1 MFGIRSFNSLLNL
14 IKTNKLY
21 TLVLLLVIA
30 MFGHY
35 YFTFKGTPSYK
46 KIKTK
51 FNSLKNKIN
60 IKNKMNINKNQK
72 NNNEDIL
79 MLNEL
84 PITLEE
90 EIIAKMAPPVF
101 IDEPTKANYEAVL
114 TPNHNA
120 SPI

>member
-14 IKTNKLY
+14 IKRNKLY
-21 TLVLLLVIA
+21 TLVLLMVIA

-35 YFTFKGTPSYK
+35 FYTFNGTPPSYK
-46 KIKTK
+46 KIKKK
-51 FNSLKNKIN
+51 FNSLKKKIN
-60 IKNKMNINKNQK
+60 NNKQK
-72 NNNEDIL
+72 VSEEIL
-79 MLNEL
+79 TLNDL

-90 EIIAKMAPPVF
+90 EVIAKMAPPVF

-114 TPNHNA
+114 SPNHNA

>member
-14 IKTNKLY
+14 IKRNKLY

-51 FNSLKNKIN
+51 FNSFRPLSFK
-60 IKNKMNINKNQK
+60 
-72 NNNEDIL
+72 
-79 MLNEL
+79 
-84 PITLEE
+84 
-90 EIIAKMAPPVF
+90 VF
-101 IDEPTKANYEAVL
+101 IKLLIIVCL
-114 TPNHNA
+114 
-120 SPI
+120 SI

>member
-21 TLVLLLVIA
+21 TLVLLMVIA

-35 YFTFKGTPSYK
+35 FYTFNGTPPSYK

-51 FNSLKNKIN
+51 FNSLKKKMN
-60 IKNKMNINKNQK
+60 IKNKMNNNKQK
-72 NNNEDIL
+72 VSEDIL
-79 MLNEL
+79 TLNDL

-90 EIIAKMAPPVF
+90 EVIAKMAPPVF

-114 TPNHNA
+114 SPNHNA

>member
-60 IKNKMNINKNQK
+60 INKNQK

-90 EIIAKMAPPVF
+90 EIIVKMAPPVF